1 MTGSDDG
8 LFHEGGTQAFGA
20 LVAAI
25 ATAAIVFSA
34 SSQGEGDGRLAVAGV
49 ICFAVAL
56 GLGSAR
62 VVGACS
68 FPVLGSALISSAS
81 ADQTA
86 WFQSIAVGCLW
97 YVAVELAWDS
107 IERRTPAVR
116 SPAVQLRRVN
126 EVSSVVL
133 ISLAVTVSAYLASTL
148 DAARTPG
155 RQGLILVA
163 VISALGLTVRHLAST
178 APSATSD

>member
-1 MTGSDDG
+1 MTPERGG
-8 LFHEGGTQAFGA
+8 VFHEGGVQALGA
-20 LVAAI
+20 IMAAG
-25 ATAAIVFSA
+25 ATAAIVSSA
-34 SSQGEGDGRLAVAGV
+34 SSQGEGAGRLAVAGV
-49 ICFAVAL
+49 LIFVLAL

-68 FPVLGSALISSAS
+68 FPVLGSALISSAT

-116 SPAVQLRRVN
+116 SPAVDLRRVN
-126 EVSSVVL
+126 EVSSIVL
-133 ISLAVTVSAYLASTL
+133 ISLAVTVSAYWASTL
-148 DAARTPG
+148 DAVRTPG
-155 RQGLILVA
+155 RQGLLVVA

-178 APSATSD
+178 APTTTSD